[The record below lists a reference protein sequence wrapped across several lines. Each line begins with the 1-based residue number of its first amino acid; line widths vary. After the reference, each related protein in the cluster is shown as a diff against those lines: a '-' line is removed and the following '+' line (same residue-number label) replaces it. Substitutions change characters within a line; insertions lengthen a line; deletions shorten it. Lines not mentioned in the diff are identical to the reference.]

1 MLLLLHIK
9 MLIFS
14 TCSKG
19 CTIAL
24 SLIASLMVNKKYIM
38 PYIYAFSF
46 FYLVHSHAI
55 SALSRYYLFYMSGVW
70 VFPHR
75 TCHKQMLYIM
85 GLNYCA
91 QSPRIYHFSHN
102 MYSHNKRI
110 IYIYIYIYIY
120 ILILWELPQDRALWT
135 HPWRVNPWLHRY
147 RPHGSFPTCKG

>member
-1 MLLLLHIK
+1 MLYTLFHLCFLCCCNDTSQTLSTLPGFSAMKIRVVVLLQYDFPFLCYYCFILK
-9 MLIFS
+9 CIFS

-70 VFPHR
+70 VFPCR
-75 TCHKQMLYIM
+75 TCHKQTLYII

-102 MYSHNKRI
+102 MYSVKPI
-110 IYIYIYIYIY
+110 
-120 ILILWELPQDRALWT
+120 
-135 HPWRVNPWLHRY
+135 
-147 RPHGSFPTCKG
+147 